1 MIFAEFGAVVVVRYR
16 TRTSKLLGYT
26 KSHHHIFWR
35 VIYYKCFIISPSKGT
50 DPFVSPVSWLPQ
62 FGSCSFTPL
71 LDTPILIPHED
82 LCHHLFP
89 LFTPPP
95 LVHPPSLS
103 SFPPPPPGRFPV
115 RSASGV
121 ALRPNLWSRCC
132 VRCLL
137 CKERSRNVLNLLL
150 WRWHHPR
157 SAHMFVLY
165 LSPKPLLMSSECEW
179 NELPLTFFFNSLH
192 FVLFPGCS
200 APQSPLKTQLF

>member
-1 MIFAEFGAVVVVRYR
+1 M
-16 TRTSKLLGYT
+16 
-26 KSHHHIFWR
+26 
-35 VIYYKCFIISPSKGT
+35 ISPSKGT

-95 LVHPPSLS
+95 LFHPPSLS

-179 NELPLTFFFNSLH
+179 NELPLTFFLIRFILFYFQVAPRHKALWKHSHSSRGAAKVSLTS
-192 FVLFPGCS
+192 LFEAVTENLNFILCNINNN
-200 APQSPLKTQLF
+200 QS